1 MSNFSATR
9 SRCPMLS
16 GAGKKFKL
24 SLEFL
29 RPRSGDIVSR
39 DYFNRNLDAF
49 LDDPKMVTLRRNRLQ
64 QILVGDWLTVKGF
77 GASMF
82 LGVFCPTFHYPLVVA
97 AFQQFSAGFTLGFL
111 LARCCLQQ
119 FTRFCQRIRWVT
131 CLRWVLYYIT
141 WIQVPAQC
149 IMVIKPRLQ

>member
-1 MSNFSATR
+1 
-9 SRCPMLS
+9 MLS

-111 LARCCLQQ
+111 LGSLL
-119 FTRFCQRIRWVT
+119 FTAVHTLFVSVSDGLLVCGGFCTTSRGSKY
-131 CLRWVLYYIT
+131 LRNASWS
-141 WIQVPAQC
+141 
-149 IMVIKPRLQ
+149 